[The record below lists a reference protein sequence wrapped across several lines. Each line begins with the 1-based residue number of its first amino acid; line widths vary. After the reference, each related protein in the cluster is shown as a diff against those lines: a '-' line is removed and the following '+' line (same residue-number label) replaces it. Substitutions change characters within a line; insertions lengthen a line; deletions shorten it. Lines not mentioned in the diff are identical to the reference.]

1 MAVLYK
7 LRSLGVVSL
16 LVVLNG
22 LKLFDKECDRLGDVL
37 LGRIPSLTTCPAD
50 VFERR
55 PQIEIQTPI
64 VCDLGRLILATL
76 DIMSRIEYIL
86 CQLRIYRDLD
96 HVRHIMGAVR
106 SDEYRL
112 QNVCPHRRC
121 NQTLP
126 CQPVLPHEFG
136 ATLAQIDIILRLDSD
151 VGFLTSITPNLLRHL
166 RTSLSNPDRLHA
178 SQRALSPRC

>member
-16 LVVLNG
+16 LVVPNG

-64 VCDLGRLILATL
+64 VCDLGRLVLATL
-76 DIMSRIEYIL
+76 DIMSRVEYLL
-86 CQLRIYRDLD
+86 CQLRVHRDLD
-96 HVRHIMGAVR
+96 HVRHIMWAVR

-112 QNVCPHRRC
+112 QNVCPHRSC

-126 CQPVLPHEFG
+126 CQTVLPHEFG
-136 ATLAQIDIILRLDSD
+136 ATLAQIDVILRLDSD